1 MVTSR
6 FQHLYASNLLA
17 VKNVIQ
23 IVSASKVGGS
33 SEGSDSELSEPSQ
46 SKGAARALVTAEKE
60 LQKERLRTTRTE
72 AGPALGLPNPAER
85 RKILERASS
94 LIAEARSLLERLDGS
109 EPQNSIS
116 LPQSAAKPRQTN
128 RPGS

>member
-23 IVSASKVGGS
+23 IVSASKLGGS
-33 SEGSDSELSEPSQ
+33 SEGSDAELSEPSQ
-46 SKGAARALVTAEKE
+46 SKGAARALSAAEKE
-60 LQKERLRTTRTE
+60 LAKERIRASQTE
-72 AGPALGLPNPAER
+72 AGAALGLPNPAER

-116 LPQSAAKPRQTN
+116 LPQPAAKPRQNN
-128 RPGS
+128 RPDS